1 MFHNVSKCC
10 GGRSSV
16 KPLNV
21 TAKFNV
27 LHFAARV
34 HHQLSVGLKIGF
46 TRNWV
51 KTGLLMDTAGY
62 RQV

>member
-1 MFHNVSKCC
+1 MFHNASKCR

-27 LHFAARV
+27 LRFSANSAPSTV
-34 HHQLSVGLKIGF
+34 CGIKIGF
-46 TRNWV
+46 SSNWV
-51 KTGLLMDTAGY
+51 KTGLLTDKAGY
-62 RQV
+62 